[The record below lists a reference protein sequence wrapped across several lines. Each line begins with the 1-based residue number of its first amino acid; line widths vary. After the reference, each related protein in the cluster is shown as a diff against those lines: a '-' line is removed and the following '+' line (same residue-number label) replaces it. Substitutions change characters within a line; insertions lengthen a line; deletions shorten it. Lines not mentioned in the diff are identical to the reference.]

1 MAITFTP
8 NQEEGYFISKF
19 TGNITDDELLDSYMA
34 YFENDEWIP
43 LSKEIVDLSE
53 TYSTSVTSD
62 GMERLASYVENLLTQ
77 RGITAYYTA
86 IYAPQDLSFGLSRI
100 YDVMTEQSPESVM
113 VFRKLSDAVAWIK
126 ERQD

>member
-8 NQEEGYFISKF
+8 NQEQGYFISKF
-19 TGNITDDELLDSYMA
+19 TGNITDDELLDSYIA
-34 YFENDEWIP
+34 YFEDDDWIP

-53 TYSTSVTSD
+53 TDGTTVTSE
-62 GMERLASYVENLLTQ
+62 GIERLASYIENLLVQ

-100 YDVMTEQSPESVM
+100 YDVMTDQSPESVM

-126 ERQD
+126 ERQE

>member
-1 MAITFTP
+1 MAITFSP
-8 NQEEGYFISKF
+8 NQEEGYFISIY
-19 TGNITDDELLDSYMA
+19 TGLITDDDLLDSYMA
-34 YFENDEWIP
+34 YFENEDWIP

-53 TYSTSVTSD
+53 IDNTTVTSD

-100 YDVMTEQSPESVM
+100 YDVMTGQSPESVM
-113 VFRKLSDAVAWIK
+113 VFRKLSDAIAWIK
-126 ERQD
+126 QRQE